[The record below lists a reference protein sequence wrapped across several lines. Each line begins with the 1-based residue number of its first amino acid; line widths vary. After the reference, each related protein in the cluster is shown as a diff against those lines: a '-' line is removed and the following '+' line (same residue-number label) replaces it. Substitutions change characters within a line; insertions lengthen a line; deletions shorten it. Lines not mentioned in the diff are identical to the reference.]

1 MAVGTESIF
10 IHVIISL
17 TLLLFTAKIFAELFH
32 RIKLPIVLG
41 ELLAGIIIGPYALG
55 GLPLFNGEPLVIL
68 DETIKHIGEL
78 AAIVILFVAGLEI
91 TPREFLR
98 GGLSSFTIGALGVI
112 VPFFVGYFVFSLYGL
127 EALET
132 LLIATALTA
141 TSIAISIQVLSSLGK
156 MQTKEARLILGAA
169 IVDDILA
176 IAVLSVVLTMVQT
189 GNTTPDIMEITFL
202 ILKILGLFIAIS
214 IQVLSSLG
222 KMQTKEARLI
232 LGAAIV
238 DDILAIAVLSVV
250 LTMVQ
255 TGNTTPDIMEITFL
269 ILKILGLFVA
279 ILVGAILIVP
289 RILHREKLWKSQ
301 GSIEGITTAIFFG
314 GAGIAALVGLSP
326 IVGAFAIGMAV
337 ASTRLIKQVEEYVHK
352 LQIIF
357 APLFFAIIGAQVDL
371 RGINLDVLLIA
382 GILIFI
388 AIVTKMLG
396 CGLPSLIFLKDK
408 SKAMRVGIGMVSRGE
423 VGLIVAGVGATSGVI
438 SGDVYT
444 AIIVMVAVTTI
455 ITPIWLKKAYS
466 KELV

>member
-1 MAVGTESIF
+1 MAIGAESSTIF

-17 TLLLFTAKIFAELFH
+17 SLLLFTAKIFAELFH

-41 ELLAGIIIGPYALG
+41 ELLAGIVIGPYALG

-98 GGLSSFTIGALGVI
+98 GGASSFTVGALGVI
-112 VPFFVGYFVFSLYGL
+112 VPFFVGYIIFSLYGL

-141 TSIAISIQVLSSLGK
+141 TSIAISIQVLTSLGK
-156 MQTKEARLILGAA
+156 MQTREARLVLGAA

-202 ILKILGLFIAIS
+202 ILKII
-214 IQVLSSLG
+214 
-222 KMQTKEARLI
+222 
-232 LGAAIV
+232 
-238 DDILAIAVLSVV
+238 
-250 LTMVQ
+250 
-255 TGNTTPDIMEITFL
+255 
-269 ILKILGLFVA
+269 GLFVA
-279 ILVGAILIVP
+279 LLVGSIVIVP
-289 RILHREKLWKSQ
+289 RILHRERLWKSQ

-371 RGINLDVLLIA
+371 RGINLEVLIIA
-382 GILIFI
+382 GIMVSI
-388 AIVTKMLG
+388 AISTKLLG

-408 SKAMRVGIGMVSRGE
+408 SKAMRVGIGMISRGE
-423 VGLIVAGVGATSGVI
+423 VGLIVAGVGATSGVV

>member
-1 MAVGTESIF
+1 
-10 IHVIISL
+10 
-17 TLLLFTAKIFAELFH
+17 LLFTAKIFAELFN
-32 RIKLPIVLG
+32 RIRLPIVLG

-98 GGLSSFTIGALGVI
+98 GGTGSFTVGALGVI
-112 VPFFVGYFVFSLYGL
+112 VPFFVGYIVFSLYGL
-127 EALET
+127 EAFET

-141 TSIAISIQVLSSLGK
+141 TSIAISIQVL
-156 MQTKEARLILGAA
+156 T
-169 IVDDILA
+169 
-176 IAVLSVVLTMVQT
+176 
-189 GNTTPDIMEITFL
+189 
-202 ILKILGLFIAIS
+202 
-214 IQVLSSLG
+214 SLG

-279 ILVGAILIVP
+279 LLVGSILIVP
-289 RILHREKLWKSQ
+289 RILHRERLWKSQ

-382 GILIFI
+382 AILVFI
-388 AIVTKMLG
+388 AIATKILG
-396 CGLPSLIFLKDK
+396 CGLPSLIFLKKDK

-423 VGLIVAGVGATSGVI
+423 VGLIVAGVGATSRVV

-455 ITPIWLKKAYS
+455 ITPIWLKKAYQ
-466 KELV
+466 KEEKTTTRNSFQE

>member
-1 MAVGTESIF
+1 MAIGTESIF

-17 TLLLFTAKIFAELFH
+17 ALLLFTAKIFAELFH
-32 RIKLPIVLG
+32 RVKLPIVLG
-41 ELLAGIIIGPYALG
+41 ELLAGIVIGPYALG

-68 DETIKHIGEL
+68 DETIKNIGEL

-98 GGLSSFTIGALGVI
+98 GGASSFTIGALGVI

-176 IAVLSVVLTMVQT
+176 IA
-189 GNTTPDIMEITFL
+189 I
-202 ILKILGLFIAIS
+202 
-214 IQVLSSLG
+214 
-222 KMQTKEARLI
+222 
-232 LGAAIV
+232 
-238 DDILAIAVLSVV
+238 LSVV

-279 ILVGAILIVP
+279 LLVGSILIVP

-382 GILIFI
+382 GILVFI
-388 AIVTKMLG
+388 AIVTKLLG
-396 CGLPSLIFLKDK
+396 CGLPSIIFLKDK
-408 SKAMRVGIGMVSRGE
+408 SKAMKVGIGMISRGE
-423 VGLIVAGVGATSGVI
+423 VGLIVAGIGATSGVL

-466 KELV
+466 KELTT

>member
-1 MAVGTESIF
+1 MAVVGTESSTIF

-17 TLLLFTAKIFAELFH
+17 SLLLFSAKIFAELFH

-41 ELLAGIIIGPYALG
+41 EILAGIIIGPYALG

-68 DETIKHIGEL
+68 DETIRHIGEL

-98 GGLSSFTIGALGVI
+98 GGASSFTVGALGVI
-112 VPFFVGYFVFSLYGL
+112 VPFFVGYIVFSLYGL
-127 EALET
+127 DALET

-141 TSIAISIQVLSSLGK
+141 TSIAISIQVL
-156 MQTKEARLILGAA
+156 T
-169 IVDDILA
+169 
-176 IAVLSVVLTMVQT
+176 
-189 GNTTPDIMEITFL
+189 
-202 ILKILGLFIAIS
+202 
-214 IQVLSSLG
+214 SLG

-279 ILVGAILIVP
+279 LLVSSILIVP
-289 RILHREKLWKSQ
+289 RILHRERLWKSQ

-314 GAGIAALVGLSP
+314 AAGIAALVGLSP

-382 GILIFI
+382 GIMISV
-388 AIVTKMLG
+388 AIVTKIVG
-396 CGLPSLIFLKDK
+396 CGLPSLIFLKNDK
-408 SKAMRVGIGMVSRGE
+408 NKAMRVGIGMVSRGE
-423 VGLIVAGVGATSGVI
+423 VGLIIAGVGATSGVL
-438 SGDVYT
+438 SGDTYT

-455 ITPIWLKKAYS
+455 ITPIWLKKAYQ
-466 KELV
+466 KELTTT

>member
-1 MAVGTESIF
+1 MAVGTESSTIF

-17 TLLLFTAKIFAELFH
+17 ALLLFTAKIFAELFH
-32 RIKLPIVLG
+32 RLKLPIVLG

-68 DETIKHIGEL
+68 DETIRHIGEL

-91 TPREFLR
+91 TPREFLK
-98 GGLSSFTIGALGVI
+98 GGLSSFTVGALGVI
-112 VPFFVGYFVFSLYGL
+112 VPFFVGYIVFSLYGL

-202 ILKILGLFIAIS
+202 ILKILGLF
-214 IQVLSSLG
+214 
-222 KMQTKEARLI
+222 
-232 LGAAIV
+232 
-238 DDILAIAVLSVV
+238 
-250 LTMVQ
+250 
-255 TGNTTPDIMEITFL
+255 
-269 ILKILGLFVA
+269 VA
-279 ILVGAILIVP
+279 ILIGSILIVP

-371 RGINLDVLLIA
+371 RGINLDVLLLA
-382 GILIFI
+382 GILILI
-388 AIVTKMLG
+388 AIVTKMVG

-455 ITPIWLKKAYS
+455 ITPIWLKKAYQ

>member
-1 MAVGTESIF
+1 MAIGSESSAVF

-17 TLLLFTAKIFAELFH
+17 ALLLFTAKIFAELFH
-32 RIKLPIVLG
+32 RIKLPVVLG
-41 ELLAGIIIGPYALG
+41 ELLAGIVIGPYALG

-68 DETIKHIGEL
+68 DETIKNIGEL

-98 GGLSSFTIGALGVI
+98 GGASSFTVGALGVI

-141 TSIAISIQVLSSLGK
+141 TSIAISIQVLTSLGK
-156 MQTKEARLILGAA
+156 M
-169 IVDDILA
+169 
-176 IAVLSVVLTMVQT
+176 
-189 GNTTPDIMEITFL
+189 P
-202 ILKILGLFIAIS
+202 
-214 IQVLSSLG
+214 
-222 KMQTKEARLI
+222 TKEARLI

-279 ILVGAILIVP
+279 LLVGSVLIVP
-289 RILHREKLWKSQ
+289 RILHRERLWKSQ

-371 RGINLDVLLIA
+371 RGINLDVLVIA
-382 GILIFI
+382 GILVFI
-388 AIVTKMLG
+388 AIATKLLG

-423 VGLIVAGVGATSGVI
+423 VGLIVAGVGATSGVL

-455 ITPIWLKKAYS
+455 ITPIWLKKAYQ
-466 KELV
+466 KELTT

>member
-1 MAVGTESIF
+1 MAIGTESSTIF

-17 TLLLFTAKIFAELFH
+17 SLLLFASKIFAELFH

-91 TPREFLR
+91 TPREFLK
-98 GGLSSFTIGALGVI
+98 GGLSSFTIGALGV
-112 VPFFVGYFVFSLYGL
+112 VAPFFVGYFVFSWYGL

-141 TSIAISIQVLSSLGK
+141 TSIAISIQVL
-156 MQTKEARLILGAA
+156 T
-169 IVDDILA
+169 
-176 IAVLSVVLTMVQT
+176 
-189 GNTTPDIMEITFL
+189 
-202 ILKILGLFIAIS
+202 
-214 IQVLSSLG
+214 SLG

-279 ILVGAILIVP
+279 LLVGSILIVP

-314 GAGIAALVGLSP
+314 AAGIAAVVGLSP

-371 RGINLDVLLIA
+371 RGINLDVLIIA
-382 GILIFI
+382 GIMVSI
-388 AIVTKMLG
+388 AIATKILG

-423 VGLIVAGVGATSGVI
+423 VGLIIAGVGATSGVL
-438 SGDVYT
+438 SRDVYT

-455 ITPIWLKKAYS
+455 ITPIWLKKSYQ
-466 KELV
+466 KELAT

>member
-1 MAVGTESIF
+1 MAIGTESSIF

-17 TLLLFTAKIFAELFH
+17 SLLLFTSKLFAELFH
-32 RIKLPIVLG
+32 KIKLPIVLG
-41 ELLAGIIIGPYALG
+41 ELLAGIVIGPYALG

-98 GGLSSFTIGALGVI
+98 GGVSSFTIGALGVI

-141 TSIAISIQVLSSLGK
+141 TSIAISIQVL
-156 MQTKEARLILGAA
+156 T
-169 IVDDILA
+169 
-176 IAVLSVVLTMVQT
+176 
-189 GNTTPDIMEITFL
+189 
-202 ILKILGLFIAIS
+202 
-214 IQVLSSLG
+214 SLG

-279 ILVGAILIVP
+279 LLVGAILIVP
-289 RILHREKLWKSQ
+289 RILHRERLWKSQ

-371 RGINLDVLLIA
+371 RGVNFEVLLIA
-382 GILIFI
+382 GILVSI
-388 AIVTKMLG
+388 AIATKILG
-396 CGLPSLIFLKDK
+396 CGLPSLIFLKDR

-423 VGLIVAGVGATSGVI
+423 VGLIVAGVGATSGVL

-455 ITPIWLKKAYS
+455 ITPIWLKKAYQ
-466 KELV
+466 KELE

>member
-1 MAVGTESIF
+1 MAIGTESSTIF

-17 TLLLFTAKIFAELFH
+17 SLLLFTAKIFAELFH

-41 ELLAGIIIGPYALG
+41 ELLAGIVIGPYALG

-127 EALET
+127 EAFEI

-202 ILKILGLFIAIS
+202 ILKILGLF
-214 IQVLSSLG
+214 
-222 KMQTKEARLI
+222 
-232 LGAAIV
+232 
-238 DDILAIAVLSVV
+238 
-250 LTMVQ
+250 
-255 TGNTTPDIMEITFL
+255 
-269 ILKILGLFVA
+269 VA
-279 ILVGAILIVP
+279 LLVGSILIVP
-289 RILHREKLWKSQ
+289 RILHREKLWRSQ

-371 RGINLDVLLIA
+371 RGINFDVLLIA
-382 GILIFI
+382 GILVAI
-388 AIVTKMLG
+388 AIVTKLLG

-408 SKAMRVGIGMVSRGE
+408 GKAMRVGIGMVSRGE
-423 VGLIVAGVGATSGVI
+423 VGLIVAGVGATSGVL

-455 ITPIWLKKAYS
+455 ITPIWLKKSYQ
-466 KELV
+466 KELTT

>member
-1 MAVGTESIF
+1 MAVGTESSTVF

-17 TLLLFTAKIFAELFH
+17 ALLLFTAKIFAELFH
-32 RIKLPIVLG
+32 RLKLPIVLG
-41 ELLAGIIIGPYALG
+41 ELLAGILIGPYALG

-91 TPREFLR
+91 TPREFLK
-98 GGLSSFTIGALGVI
+98 GGLSSFTVGALGVI
-112 VPFFVGYFVFSLYGL
+112 VPFFVGYFVFSWYGL

-141 TSIAISIQVLSSLGK
+141 TSIAISIQVLTSLGK

-189 GNTTPDIMEITFL
+189 GNT
-202 ILKILGLFIAIS
+202 A
-214 IQVLSSLG
+214 
-222 KMQTKEARLI
+222 
-232 LGAAIV
+232 
-238 DDILAIAVLSVV
+238 
-250 LTMVQ
+250 
-255 TGNTTPDIMEITFL
+255 PDIMEITFL

-279 ILVGAILIVP
+279 LLVGSILIVP

-371 RGINLDVLLIA
+371 RGINFDVLVIA
-382 GILIFI
+382 GILVFI
-388 AIVTKMLG
+388 AIFTKLFG
-396 CGLPSLIFLKDK
+396 CGLPSLIFLKKDK

-455 ITPIWLKKAYS
+455 ITPIWLKKAYQ